1 MIHIRP
7 KRLSAMTV
15 PADLNYTRAHEWV
28 RLQGDIATIG
38 ITDHAQEELSDVV
51 FVELPDLGDIE
62 KASPVAV
69 VESVK
74 AASDIYAPI
83 SGEIIE
89 VNIDLVSDPAKIN
102 TDPYD
107 TGWIFK
113 IRVSSP
119 DQINGLMDAASYIGM
134 VS

>member
-1 MIHIRP
+1 
-7 KRLSAMTV
+7 MTI
-15 PADLNYTRAHEWV
+15 PADLHYTRDHEWV

-51 FVELPDLGDIE
+51 FVELPDMGDIE

-74 AASDIYAPI
+74 AASDIYAPV

-89 VNIDLVSDPAKIN
+89 VNMDLVSDPAKIN

-107 TGWIFK
+107 GGWIFK
-113 IRVSSP
+113 IRVNSP
-119 DQINGLMDAASYIGM
+119 DQVNDLMDAGSYASV

>member
-1 MIHIRP
+1 MIAP
-7 KRLSAMTV
+7 T
-15 PADLNYTRAHEWV
+15 DLKYTREHEWV
-28 RLQGDIATIG
+28 RLEGEIATIG

-51 FVELPDLGDIE
+51 FVELPDMGDID
-62 KASPVAV
+62 KGSPTAV

-74 AASDIYAPI
+74 AASDIYAPLA
-83 SGEIIE
+83 GEIVE
-89 VNIDLVSDPAKIN
+89 VNTDLVTDPSKIN

-113 IRVSSP
+113 IRITRP
-119 DQINGLMDAASYIGM
+119 DQINELMDASSYAGM

>member
-1 MIHIRP
+1 
-7 KRLSAMTV
+7 MTA
-15 PADLNYTRAHEWV
+15 PADLHYTRDHEWV

-51 FVELPDLGDIE
+51 FVELPDLGDIDRE
-62 KASPVAV
+62 SPIAV
-69 VESVK
+69 VESVR

-83 SGEIIE
+83 AGEIIE
-89 VNIDLVSDPAKIN
+89 VNTSLVVDPAKIN

-119 DQINGLMDAASYIGM
+119 DQVNDLMDAASYIGM

>member
-1 MIHIRP
+1 
-7 KRLSAMTV
+7 MTA
-15 PADLNYTRAHEWV
+15 PADLNYTRDHEWV

-62 KASPVAV
+62 KASPTAV

-89 VNIDLVSDPAKIN
+89 VNTELVVDPAKIN
-102 TDPYD
+102 TDPYG

-119 DQINGLMDAASYIGM
+119 DQVNDLMDAGSYTSM

>member
-1 MIHIRP
+1 
-7 KRLSAMTV
+7 MTI
-15 PADLNYTRAHEWV
+15 PDNCRYTPDHEWV
-28 RLQGDIATIG
+28 RLQGEIATVG
-38 ITDHAQEELSDVV
+38 ITDHAQAELSDVV

-62 KASPVAV
+62 KASPVGV

-89 VNIDLVSDPAKIN
+89 INLDLVADPAKIN

-113 IRVSSP
+113 MRVTDSSQY
-119 DQINGLMDAASYIGM
+119 DAMMDASSYRG
-134 VS
+134 VVR